1 MAKPGENK
9 MKKLLTEWRQ
19 FVKESKADHIEG
31 ITKKI
36 ASLENEI
43 ERAEEAKENMEQ
55 SAIDPYSE
63 EMTQGNLMDIRTT
76 PQYTEVQD
84 RIYAMSEKLELLQQ
98 QLEQLQQDF
107 PGDLPRG

>member
-1 MAKPGENK
+1 
-9 MKKLLTEWRQ
+9 MKKLLNEWRQ
-19 FVKESKADHIEG
+19 FIKEDKAAHIDG
-31 ITKKI
+31 IVKKI
-36 ASLENEI
+36 ANLEAEI

-63 EMTQGNLMDIRTT
+63 EMTQGNLMDIRST
-76 PQYTEVQD
+76 PQYTEIQD

>member
-1 MAKPGENK
+1 
-9 MKKLLTEWRQ
+9 MKKLLNEWRQ
-19 FVKESKADHIEG
+19 FIKEDKADHIKG
-31 ITKKI
+31 IVKKI
-36 ASLENEI
+36 ANLESEI

-55 SAIDPYSE
+55 SAIDPYSDDN
-63 EMTQGNLMDIRTT
+63 TYNLMDIRST

-84 RIYAMSEKLELLQQ
+84 RIYTMTEKLELLQQ

>member
-1 MAKPGENK
+1 

-19 FVKESKADHIEG
+19 FIKEDKAAHIEG

-63 EMTQGNLMDIRTT
+63 EMTQGNLMDIRST
-76 PQYTEVQD
+76 PQYSEIQN
-84 RIYAMSEKLELLQQ
+84 RIFTMGEKVELLQQ

>member
-1 MAKPGENK
+1 
-9 MKKLLTEWRQ
+9 MKNLLTEWRQ
-19 FVKESKADHIEG
+19 FLKESKADHIKG
-31 ITKKI
+31 IV
-36 ASLENEI
+36 

-55 SAIDPYSE
+55 SAIDPYSDDN
-63 EMTQGNLMDIRTT
+63 TYNLMDVRST

-84 RIYAMSEKLELLQQ
+84 RIYTMTEKLELLQQ